1 MEKQIILKGHLREKR
16 NELIFAL
23 LEPSQGYTY
32 ADIAAI
38 FNGLNR
44 STILRIAAN
53 KPKNYKPKW
62 VKAE

>member
-1 MEKQIILKGHLREKR
+1 MKGHLRDKR
-16 NELIFAL
+16 NELIYAL
-23 LEPSQGYTY
+23 LEPNQGYTY

-44 STILRIAAN
+44 STILRIAAS

-62 VKAE
+62 VKVE